1 MLNLD
6 GDRFGGFKIPK
17 VFWTVGGAC
26 FEGEDDFLSLLSMS
40 LGDGLVANRSPL
52 QLYPPQSR
60 LNGIP
65 FYCLIKSLIPC
76 IILLFSK
83 PNRWGKMP
91 VFLLSPRIKF
101 LCYYDS
107 LRIFFICLYF
117 SLLIISG
124 LTYSFSCFSIW
135 IVVTL
140 IPVSYQI
147 IILNSEI
154 KNYFE
159 VKESV
164 WRNHV
169 M

>member
-1 MLNLD
+1 MPTKFWAF
-6 GDRFGGFKIPK
+6 GDQA
-17 VFWTVGGAC
+17 GAC
-26 FEGEDDFLSLLSMS
+26 FEGEDDFLSLCSMS
-40 LGDGLVANRSPL
+40 LGDGLMLFPNHSPL
-52 QLYPPQSR
+52 LLCPPHSR
-60 LNGIP
+60 LNGRP
-65 FYCLIKSLIPC
+65 FYCFIKSLIPC
-76 IILLFSK
+76 IIGLFSK
-83 PNRWGKMP
+83 PNGCGKIP

-101 LCYYDS
+101 LCYCDS

-124 LTYSFSCFSIW
+124 LTYSLSYFSIW

-147 IILNSEI
+147 IILQSEI

-159 VKESV
+159 VRVSV